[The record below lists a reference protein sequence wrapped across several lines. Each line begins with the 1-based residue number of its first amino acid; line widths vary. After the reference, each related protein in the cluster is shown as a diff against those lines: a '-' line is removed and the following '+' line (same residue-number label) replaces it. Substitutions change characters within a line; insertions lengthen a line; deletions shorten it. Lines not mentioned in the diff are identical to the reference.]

1 MCIHCDRPG
10 DIMPASLQLKAN
22 GEDFYCMACEVDDS
36 TAKHVMHEQDGE
48 CQVLAATGDTYYVAP
63 VSGHR
68 PFHVNA
74 CEVEPV

>member
-1 MCIHCDRPG
+1 MCIHCESTNDM
-10 DIMPASLQLKAN
+10 MPESLALRKD

-48 CQVLAATGDTYYVAP
+48 CQVLDATGDTYYVAP

-74 CEVEPV
+74 YEVEPV